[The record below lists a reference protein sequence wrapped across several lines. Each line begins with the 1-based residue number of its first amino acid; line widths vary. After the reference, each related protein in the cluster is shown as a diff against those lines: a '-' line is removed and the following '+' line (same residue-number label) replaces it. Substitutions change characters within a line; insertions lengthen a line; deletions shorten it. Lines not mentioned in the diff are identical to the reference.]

1 MKQMSKK
8 NIQQMVND
16 YYKMQTDLEYY
27 RMSVKAALKA
37 LNENRVFDALLILNT
52 LKEKQYD

>member
-1 MKQMSKK
+1 
-8 NIQQMVND
+8 MVND

>member
-1 MKQMSKK
+1 
-8 NIQQMVND
+8 
-16 YYKMQTDLEYY
+16 
-27 RMSVKAALKA
+27 MSVKAALKA